1 MTAKEQAAAKA
12 LEFVRSGMVLG
23 LGSGSTSKIFVDMLG
38 EKLKNG
44 ELENIVGIPT
54 SEATAEQAKSLGIS
68 LSTIDEHGVI
78 DLAVDGADEVDP
90 DLQLVKGWGRALLR
104 EKMVEIHAK
113 ELVIIVDDSKL
124 VEKLGTRDF
133 IPVEVV
139 QFGYGAT
146 IRWMNESLE
155 GCKAELWNEDG
166 EPVVTD
172 NGNYLVKLFCDG
184 GVEDP
189 YILADML
196 AIRPGVVEH
205 GLFLDLATKV
215 VVAGES
221 GMRVLEKDA

>member
-38 EKLKNG
+38 EKMKSG
-44 ELENIVGIPT
+44 ELENIVGIST
-54 SEATAEQAKSLGIS
+54 SEATAAQAKALGIP

-124 VEKLGTRDF
+124 VERLGTRDF

-155 GCKAELWNEDG
+155 GCRAELWNEDG

-172 NGNYLVKLFCDG
+172 NGNFLVKLFCKD

-215 VVAGES
+215 VVAGED
-221 GMRVLEKDA
+221 GVRVMEK

>member
-38 EKLKNG
+38 EKMKSG
-44 ELENIVGIPT
+44 ELENIVGIST
-54 SEATAEQAKSLGIS
+54 SEATAAQAKALGIP

-124 VEKLGTRDF
+124 VERLGTRDF

-155 GCKAELWNEDG
+155 GCRAELWNEDG

-172 NGNYLVKLFCDG
+172 NGNFLVKLFCKD

-215 VVAGES
+215 VVAGED
-221 GMRVLEKDA
+221 GVLVREK

>member
-23 LGSGSTSKIFVDMLG
+23 LGSGFTSKIFVDMLG

>member
-12 LEFVRSGMVLG
+12 LEFVQSGMVLG
-23 LGSGSTSKIFVDMLG
+23 LGSGSTAKIFVDMLG

-54 SEATAEQAKSLGIS
+54 SEATAEQAKGLGIS
-68 LSTIDEHGVI
+68 LSTIDEHGEI

-104 EKMVEIHAK
+104 EKLVEIHAK

-133 IPVEVV
+133 VPVEVV
-139 QFGYGAT
+139 QFGAGAT

-155 GCKAELWNEDG
+155 GCRAELWEEDG
-166 EPVVTD
+166 EPIVTD
-172 NGNYLVKLFCDG
+172 NGNFLVKLYCEG
-184 GVEDP
+184 GVDDP

-196 AIRPGVVEH
+196 SIRPGVGEH
-205 GLFLDLATKV
+205 GLFLYLATKV
-215 VVAGES
+215 VVAGED
-221 GMRVLEKDA
+221 GVRIMEK